1 MASFLFNDDVGC
13 FFLPRFPPLLFFY
26 SMQFF
31 MPLVVSSQVLPRVL
45 YSTLPR
51 EDELAD
57 FQELNLARGNVSKQ
71 GGSWL
76 VSEHS
81 KIIEKV

>member
-1 MASFLFNDDVGC
+1 MSA
-13 FFLPRFPPLLFFY
+13 LLIIRVITLTTLLHAERRKVY
-26 SMQFF
+26 
-31 MPLVVSSQVLPRVL
+31 SSQVLPRVL

-76 VSEHS
+76 VSEHFE
-81 KIIEKV
+81 IIEKV